1 MLSSASVHLTLILHN
16 NDPNHKRVVAGNL
29 HMRKR
34 SHKVHSFSKKKR
46 CRYRKKHSIYKIQYF
61 SQFQESSAGLEMYS
75 PWIRV
80 TTILRQLI
88 LH

>member
-34 SHKVHSFSKKKR
+34 SHKVHSFSKKKGVGIGKNIAYIR
-46 CRYRKKHSIYKIQYF
+46 FSIF
-61 SQFQESSAGLEMYS
+61 LSFRN
-75 PWIRV
+75 PVRV
-80 TTILRQLI
+80 LKCIP
-88 LH
+88 HG